1 MVSFL
6 FTTCSCDA
14 FQVPGDDETL
24 VAEAV
29 SLAREISQKS
39 KPVVALAKEIVNT
52 AYEMGLTEGV
62 KKEQLV
68 FYATFRLEDQ
78 KEGMSAFLEKRSPAF
93 QDK

>member
-1 MVSFL
+1 VS
-6 FTTCSCDA
+6 
-14 FQVPGDDETL
+14 GDDERL

-39 KPVVALAKEIVNT
+39 KPVVALTKEIVNT

-62 KKEQLV
+62 KKEQLL
-68 FYATFRLEDQ
+68 FHATFGLEDRR
-78 KEGMSAFLEKRSPAF
+78 EGMTAFLEKRSPVF